1 MKGSVDRGWAWIVL
15 AACFLRAFMVIGIDK
30 TFGMFFVEY
39 IEAFESNASTVSV
52 VISTQQIVYSLSS
65 FLILT
70 FGNRFFTFRPII
82 ILGSVLM
89 AAGYFLNAFAPN
101 VQFLLLSQGV
111 LFGIG
116 HAASAGPSLVVL
128 NSYFDKRRGL
138 ANSLA
143 NSGGSLGGLLLPL
156 IIQALLETYGLQ
168 GAQIVVSGMLLNIVV
183 FAALLRPLTNT
194 VPQDRLNL
202 EVKVEEDDES
212 KNGNHIEINLNQEDM
227 YFSADDVRSKLNKSE
242 KENKENEKLLIELP
256 PPNTHYRKRT
266 FSENLHEYRVS
277 TVPPETGSPKSADAS
292 KFANLSAIYGSL
304 ADVSSS
310 VQSVFLAKNV
320 EIPKREKEDDETETC
335 FSKYILSV
343 INFKILRNHHL
354 KLLYLLGFLAIFSA
368 RLQLAYI
375 PPYARDCGIS
385 GREISYLV
393 TIIGTCDFFGRFGVA
408 LILDSKRVKLS
419 SIISASLIIMGV
431 TCMCNSFIHD
441 FHTFIAYCVVY
452 GLFGG
457 LYNSVVALLLV
468 DAVGPKN
475 LSTALAFVLQVHG
488 VSTSAMAPILGYIRD
503 STGSYTGSFYIMGVG
518 NLLSALLLLFG
529 LPIAKKMEL
538 RRQQR
543 CLSETIKTDQSAIA

>member
-15 AACFLRAFMVIGIDK
+15 AACFLRSFMVIGINK
-30 TFGMFFVEY
+30 AFGMFFVEY

-52 VISTQQIVYSLSS
+52 IISTQQIMFSLSS

-89 AAGYFLNAFAPN
+89 AAGYFLNAYAPN
-101 VQFLLLSQGV
+101 VQFLFLSQGV

-116 HAASAGPSLVVL
+116 QAAASGPSVVVL

-168 GAQIVVSGMLLNIVV
+168 GAQIVISGMLLNIVV
-183 FAALLRPLTNT
+183 SGALLRPMTNN
-194 VPQDRLNL
+194 VPQEKLNL
-202 EVKVEEDDES
+202 EVKVEEEDET
-212 KNGNHIEINLNQEDM
+212 KNGNHIKINLNQEDLSL
-227 YFSADDVRSKLNKSE
+227 SADDIRSKLYKSE
-242 KENKENEKLLIELP
+242 KAQKENEKLLINIP
-256 PPNTHYRKRT
+256 QPNNHYRMRT
-266 FSENLHEYRVS
+266 FSENLHEYRVT
-277 TVPPETGSPKSADAS
+277 TVPRQTGIPNSADAS
-292 KFANLSAIYGSL
+292 KFTNLSNIFGSL

-320 EIPKREKEDDETETC
+320 EITKRETADDETETC

-354 KLLYLLGFLAIFSA
+354 KLVYLLGFLAVFSA
-368 RLQLAYI
+368 RLQMAYI

-385 GREISYLV
+385 GRNISYLV

-408 LILDSKRVKLS
+408 LIADSKRVKLS
-419 SIISASLIIMGV
+419 SIISASLIIMGI
-431 TCMCNSFIHD
+431 TSMCNSFIRD
-441 FHTFIAYCVVY
+441 FHTFIAYCVIY

-475 LSTALAFVLQVHG
+475 LSPALAFAIQIHG
-488 VSTSAMAPILGYIRD
+488 ISISAMAPILGFMRD

-529 LPIAKKMEL
+529 LPIVKKMEL
-538 RRQQR
+538 RRQQQ
-543 CLSETIKTDQSAIA
+543 CLSEDDQD

>member
-30 TFGMFFVEY
+30 AFGMFFVEY

-52 VISTQQIVYSLSS
+52 IISTQQIVYSVSS

-82 ILGSVLM
+82 IFGSVLM
-89 AAGYFLNAFAPN
+89 AAGYFLNAYAPN

-227 YFSADDVRSKLNKSE
+227 YYSADDIRSKLNKSE
-242 KENKENEKLLIELP
+242 KEKKENEKLLIELP
-256 PPNTHYRKRT
+256 PPNTHYRMRT

-277 TVPPETGSPKSADAS
+277 TVPLQTGSPKSADAS
-292 KFANLSAIYGSL
+292 KFANLSAIFGSL

-320 EIPKREKEDDETETC
+320 EIPKRETEDDETETC

-419 SIISASLIIMGV
+419 SIISASLMIMGV

-529 LPIAKKMEL
+529 LPVAKKMEL

-543 CLSETIKTDQSAIA
+543 CLSEDNQD